1 MPAIPGAGRMGA
13 DETAI
18 NQRDFG
24 LLKFRFLADI
34 CRWGSG
40 DNCL

>member
-1 MPAIPGAGRMGA
+1 MGA